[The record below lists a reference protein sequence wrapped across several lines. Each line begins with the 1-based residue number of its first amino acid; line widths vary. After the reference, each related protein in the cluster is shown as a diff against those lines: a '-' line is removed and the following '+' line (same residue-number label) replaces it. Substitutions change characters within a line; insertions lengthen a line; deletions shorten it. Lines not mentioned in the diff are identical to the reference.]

1 MAENNLAVTKTKT
14 AAELGEDVKANAKKS
29 APVTTFVGMN
39 SLQIGNFLQEKY
51 ALQIAQLLP
60 VTNKLGAERAISQA
74 VLVISQNE
82 ALKECTPQSVIGSIM
97 KAAMYGFNPNTEMGQ
112 CWFIPYNNNKQ
123 INGQWVTKKECQFQ
137 IGVRGWVKMLQN
149 TGLVKRIINKA
160 VHIEDEFSEVCGSKS
175 EIIHKPCGKQVTWE
189 TLHCAYAII
198 EIILKD
204 SKGKTLL
211 DATGQVITGVY
222 DLVMYKEEID
232 RLRKKGVKT
241 ADKSKLQG
249 GWVDDAGEMGKA
261 KVLKKLIKDEL
272 SHSDELMGVVDIDEK
287 VFDITE
293 ANMATR
299 ELKPVSV
306 ESESEP
312 ENVEVLEVQEVVEAQ
327 KEKPFGEKIDIVSD
341 IFADVRSG
349 KLPITALTPSKE
361 QVALICELIS
371 DGVIDISVIPDELLK
386 INKLKNAV
394 FEIEKKAS

>member
-1 MAENNLAVTKTKT
+1 MKNDSS
-14 AAELGEDVKANAKKS
+14 ELGKQIVANAKKS

-123 INGQWVTKKECQFQ
+123 VNGQWVTKKECQFQ
-137 IGVRGWVKMLQN
+137 IGTRGWVKMLQN

-160 VHIEDEFSEVCGSKS
+160 VHIEDEFSEICGSKS
-175 EIIHKPCGKQVTWE
+175 EIIHKPCGKQVTWD

-211 DATGQVITGVY
+211 DAAGQVITGVY
-222 DLVMYKEEID
+222 DLVMYKDEID

-287 VFDITE
+287 VFDITD

-312 ENVEVLEVQEVVEAQ
+312 ENVEVVEAQ

-371 DGVIDISVIPDELLK
+371 DEVIDITVIPDELMK
-386 INKLKNAV
+386 INKIKNAV